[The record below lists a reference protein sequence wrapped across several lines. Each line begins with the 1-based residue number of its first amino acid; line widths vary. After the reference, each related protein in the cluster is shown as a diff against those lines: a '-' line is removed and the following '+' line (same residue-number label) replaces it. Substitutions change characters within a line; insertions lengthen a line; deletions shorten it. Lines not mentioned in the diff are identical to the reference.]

1 MRSSPRTPGSPEPQT
16 DDARFSAVAAL
27 AALGGHAV
35 VLALVLLARPM
46 TQTVTLRD
54 SVQVTLVPGASGG
67 APAAAARDLAAPGPT
82 ASRPAPPSPQ
92 DPSPSGARLDA
103 LLAPTSAASAPSAVS
118 LPSTAAPASASL
130 GGQTAGSSRAD
141 AGLGP
146 GEAADGIDLYAAA
159 SLPIVGQRPSPA
171 PTGDLWRRVT
181 PCWRQA
187 SPRSAVLVVEI
198 AADGRILGEPKAA
211 RTLGAAADPPTLS
224 AERAALRALQ
234 ACAPYENLEARRW
247 RVTFPAAKRGAR

>member
-1 MRSSPRTPGSPEPQT
+1 MPGSPEPQT

-54 SVQVTLVPGASGG
+54 SVQVTLVAGASGG
-67 APAAAARDLAAPGPT
+67 AAPAAARDLAAPRPT

-103 LLAPTSAASAPSAVS
+103 LLARTDLTSAASAPSAAS
-118 LPSTAAPASASL
+118 TPSAAAPASASP

-159 SLPIVGQRPSPA
+159 SLPMVGQRPSPA

-211 RTLGAAADPPTLS
+211 RTVGAAADPPTLS